1 MLYAG
6 GSPNSPAKLK
16 PVRSRAAFPIVVSA
30 VVLAFGWTTSTLA
43 QDTNAVVSAKKPKPG
58 VSFSARFNQVDTNK
72 DGVVSKAEF
81 KGKPELFD
89 VVDADKNGFLTRVEL
104 ASFAKSRTK
113 VTASGE
119 SKVLPRAGS

>member
-1 MLYAG
+1 M
-6 GSPNSPAKLK
+6 
-16 PVRSRAAFPIVVSA
+16 
-30 VVLAFGWTTSTLA
+30 VLAFGWTTSTLA
-43 QDTNAVVSAKKPKPG
+43 QDANAVVSAKKPKPG

-89 VVDADKNGFLTRVEL
+89 VVDADKNGFLTRAEL